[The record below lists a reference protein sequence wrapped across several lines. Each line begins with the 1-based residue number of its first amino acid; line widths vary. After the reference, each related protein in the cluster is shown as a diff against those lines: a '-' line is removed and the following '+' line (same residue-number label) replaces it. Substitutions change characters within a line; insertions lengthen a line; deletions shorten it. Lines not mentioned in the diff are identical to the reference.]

1 MGQRWVER
9 SYYLRGVCRGIR
21 FRQRRTACGR
31 CPQPQRCF
39 RSGACSVRSHTGHAT
54 AQLAAHLWTEALRGS
69 IGPGLA
75 TIQEQLAV
83 SKANLSQHVAILK
96 SAGLVTSFRREN
108 RVYCALAFPEIK
120 DACHLARKLV
130 RTQARRERQLEAAW
144 R

>member
-1 MGQRWVER
+1 MSSQ
-9 SYYLRGVCRGIR
+9 SSS
-21 FRQRRTACGR
+21 T
-31 CPQPQRCF
+31 
-39 RSGACSVRSHTGHAT
+39 SGALFEREAEACKAF
-54 AQLAAHLWTEALRGS
+54 AHPTRIHLLTLLCAGAR
-69 IGPGLA
+69 PLA